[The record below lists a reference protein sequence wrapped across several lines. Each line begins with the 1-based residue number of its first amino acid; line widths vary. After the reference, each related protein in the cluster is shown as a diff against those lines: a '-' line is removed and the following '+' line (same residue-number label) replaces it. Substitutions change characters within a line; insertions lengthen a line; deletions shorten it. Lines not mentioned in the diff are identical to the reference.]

1 MATGNTHRLV
11 LGLVYRIA
19 ASDENG
25 FVFAVLLVLVWV
37 LILSVSPS
45 SSSFRRTLFR
55 LLVLE
60 LVLECHCIREMDGRK
75 LYELRKTICF
85 FVYGS
90 MARLLRF

>member
-55 LLVLE
+55 LLLLE